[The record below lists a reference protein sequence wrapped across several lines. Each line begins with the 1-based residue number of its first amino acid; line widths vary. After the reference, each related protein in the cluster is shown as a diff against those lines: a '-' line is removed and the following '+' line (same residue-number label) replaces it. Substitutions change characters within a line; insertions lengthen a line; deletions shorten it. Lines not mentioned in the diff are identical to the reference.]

1 MESMFDM
8 GKHTFYV
15 WLSYGVS
22 AAVLGSLILVS
33 IKAKKDALRQ
43 ASGKIKRNQSLT
55 SERISE
61 TTT

>member
-1 MESMFDM
+1 MESIFDM
-8 GKHTFYV
+8 GRHTFYV

-22 AAVLGSLILVS
+22 VAVLSALIFVS
-33 IKAKKDALRQ
+33 IKSKKDALRQ
-43 ASGKIKRNQSLT
+43 ASKKIKRNQSLT